1 MLMKRVW
8 VHVVA
13 GLSLLTGAGVALIAF
28 SACVHND
35 STIFVRDAL
44 ASQYVSNGSVCMWTS
59 DPAQT
64 YHSSGVLDVALRQ
77 QYDGVFLVGNQMVA
91 QANSSQLQTETST
104 FTIQGAVVRITNAK
118 GVERR
123 AFTTTTSASISPAS
137 GNTPGYAAVIVPIV
151 DPETI
156 QSAPETVN
164 ILNALLGQSGFA
176 RLITYVRFFGH
187 SLGGQSLESNEFE
200 FPVDVCNGCLINYSN
215 NPNYPIP
222 NCVGNASVTSTS
234 QAQIPCFP
242 GQDLN
247 IDCSACQGNT
257 AGCRGAYQVLPGL
270 DAGSG

>member
-13 GLSLLTGAGVALIAF
+13 GLSLLAGAGSAF

-44 ASQYVSNGSVCMWTS
+44 ASQYVSSGSTCMWTS

-64 YHSSGVLDVALRQ
+64 YHSSGVLDVALRE

-104 FTIQGAVVRITNAK
+104 FTIQGAVVRITNAQAIK
-118 GVERR
+118 RR
-123 AFTTTTSASISPAS
+123 EFTTTTSATISPAS
-137 GNTPGYAAVIVPIV
+137 GNTPGYAAVIVRIV

-156 QSAPETVN
+156 QTAPETVK
-164 ILNALLGQSGFA
+164 ILTGESGFA
-176 RLITYVRFFGH
+176 RLITTVRFFGH
-187 SLGGQSLESNEFE
+187 TLGGQSLESNEFE
-200 FPVDVCNGCLINYSN
+200 FPIDVCNGCLINYSN

-222 NCVGNASVTSTS
+222 NCVANPSVTSMAQT
-234 QAQIPCFP
+234 QIPCFP

-247 IDCSACQGNT
+247 IDCTVCQGNI

-270 DAGSG
+270 DAGGG